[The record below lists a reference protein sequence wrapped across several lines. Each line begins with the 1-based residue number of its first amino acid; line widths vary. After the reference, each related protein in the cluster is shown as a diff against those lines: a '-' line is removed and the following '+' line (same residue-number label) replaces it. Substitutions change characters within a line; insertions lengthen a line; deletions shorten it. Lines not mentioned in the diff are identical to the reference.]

1 MPKAAIDVD
10 RDLAGG
16 EYDVGSDQ
24 AFSSGP
30 DRKVHA
36 VSQPKSMK
44 SPAQGQLGRRVSP
57 PVRAHDCSTLVRNST
72 PRGPGASVDLAAAH
86 RLPVKPRLMPV
97 SSPATEGT
105 DPDFLRLSSPVGE
118 EKKTRPSIGIAD
130 LFAGCGAMTV
140 GAIEGARRAG
150 VTAELLLAVDHW
162 LPALEV
168 IESTFAIDADRV
180 AGLDLAGVLEGWVAA
195 DRAETEKR
203 ILSQAADADL
213 LLAGPPCQG
222 HSALNNHTRHDDAR
236 NDLYLAVARVARLIK
251 PRAVIVENVRGVGR
265 DRRKAVNRCAEAL
278 KGLGYKVESQ
288 TLDLNALGAP
298 QRRIRHVLVATM
310 AKVFDFEGLPERPG
324 RTVEWA
330 IQDLKNIE
338 GRTLFDTASVPS
350 KENKKR
356 MKWLLDEDEFDLP
369 NAMRPKCHHDAH
381 SYVSMYG
388 RLRWDEPAQTIT
400 SGFGSMGQGRF
411 VHPDAARTIT
421 PHEAARLQFLPD
433 FMDFSHVEQRTELAT
448 MIGNAVPPIMMVAIV
463 KALIEQNLL

>member
-1 MPKAAIDVD
+1 M
-10 RDLAGG
+10 
-16 EYDVGSDQ
+16 
-24 AFSSGP
+24 
-30 DRKVHA
+30 
-36 VSQPKSMK
+36 
-44 SPAQGQLGRRVSP
+44 
-57 PVRAHDCSTLVRNST
+57 PVRL
-72 PRGPGASVDLAAAH
+72 L
-86 RLPVKPRLMPV
+86 
-97 SSPATEGT
+97 ATEGT
-105 DPDFLRLSSPVGE
+105 DLDFLRSSRPVVEAG
-118 EKKTRPSIGIAD
+118 KKQSSIGIAD

-150 VTAELLLAVDHW
+150 VAAELLLAVDHW

-168 IESTFAIDADRV
+168 IESTFEVDSDRV
-180 AGLDLAGVLEGWVAA
+180 AGLDLVGVLEDEAAA
-195 DRAETEKR
+195 DGAATEKR
-203 ILSQAADADL
+203 ILDQAADADL

-265 DRRKAVNRCAEAL
+265 DRRKAVSRCAEAL
-278 KGLGYKVESQ
+278 KELGYTVKSQ
-288 TLDLNALGAP
+288 TLDLYALGAP
-298 QRRIRHVLVATM
+298 QRRIRHVLVATK
-310 AKVFDFEGLPERPG
+310 AKAFDFEELPEQPG

-330 IQDLKNIE
+330 IQDLKDID
-338 GRTLFDTASVPS
+338 GRTLFDTASAPS

-356 MKWLLDEDEFDLP
+356 MKWLLDKDEFDLP
-369 NAMRPKCHHDAH
+369 NPMRPECHHDAH

-411 VHPDAARTIT
+411 VHPGAARTIT

-448 MIGNAVPPIMMVAIV
+448 MIGNAVPPIMTMAIV
-463 KALIEQNLL
+463 QALIEQDLL